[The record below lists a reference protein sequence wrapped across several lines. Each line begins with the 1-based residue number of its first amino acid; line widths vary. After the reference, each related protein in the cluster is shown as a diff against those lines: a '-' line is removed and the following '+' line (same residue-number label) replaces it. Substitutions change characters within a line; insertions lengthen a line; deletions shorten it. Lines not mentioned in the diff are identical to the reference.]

1 MVEDAHDHRRFG
13 DESQDHAAAA
23 AAVASQNI
31 GAEDAQE
38 QLGPGD
44 PWSNARGRRSLWS
57 ARLWWGGDWARLW
70 WRGHD
75 LTSPSRVGREDT
87 VVADQVVPRRGH
99 QGGQAPEELGRLE
112 QQHLVTIG

>member
-1 MVEDAHDHRRFG
+1 MVEDALDHRRFG

-38 QLGPGD
+38 LLGPGD
-44 PWSNARGRRSLWS
+44 PWSNARGRWSLRS
-57 ARLWWGGDWARLW
+57 AKPRWGGDWAR
-70 WRGHD
+70 RGHD
-75 LTSPSRVGREDT
+75 FTSPSRVGREDT

-99 QGGQAPEELGRLE
+99 QGGQAPEEFGRLE